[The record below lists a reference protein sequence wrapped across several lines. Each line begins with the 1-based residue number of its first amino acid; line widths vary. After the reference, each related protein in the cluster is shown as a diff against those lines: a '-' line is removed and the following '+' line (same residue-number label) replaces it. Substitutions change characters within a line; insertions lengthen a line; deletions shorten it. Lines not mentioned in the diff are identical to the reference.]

1 MGSNPAAPTK
11 RRMLKGTRL
20 FLLPPGAC
28 PPNATVPTKSTIS
41 TVSRYPTKP
50 TKPTISTKSRFHDT
64 PRKARFQRNQ
74 RNHDFTAPQRNH
86 EINDFNGFT
95 IPHEKHESNGFNES
109 NEMPEKEAF
118 RWFRCIW
125 VNRDFVGN
133 VAQARPKGA
142 HTQYPKPP
150 PPSLQICAKSRKSA
164 RGAFPSLQSGRGVL
178 QCKALSLHH
187 FITA

>member
-1 MGSNPAAPTK
+1 MGSNPAAQTDAERHPSFFVPSGAYPRKRNGPNGINDFNGFTVPPENHETNEINEITIPRCPTK
-11 RRMLKGTRL
+11 I
-20 FLLPPGAC
+20 
-28 PPNATVPTKSTIS
+28 TKST
-41 TVSRYPTKP
+41 K
-50 TKPTISTKSRFHDT
+50 STKSRFHG
-64 PRKARFQRNQ
+64 
-74 RNHDFTAPQRNH
+74 PQRNH
-86 EINDFNGFT
+86 ESNDFNGFT

-118 RWFRCIW
+118 RCFRCIW
-125 VNRDFVGN
+125 ANRDFVGN

-150 PPSLQICAKSRKSA
+150 PPPLQICAKSRKSA